1 MTIILS
7 VKVVPSSRVNKY
19 VLDKAGTL
27 KIYLKSPAERG
38 KANQELV
45 ALFAKELGLRKNEIE
60 IVSGL
65 THPQKRLKIETTFTY
80 EQILEKLGIQTQ
92 MTFFNKKDK

>member
-1 MTIILS
+1 MPLILS
-7 VKVVPSSRVNKY
+7 VKVVPCSGVNKF

-45 ALFAKELGLRKNEIE
+45 ALLAKELDVHRNEIE
-60 IVSGL
+60 IISGL
-65 THPQKRLKIETTFTY
+65 THPKKRLKIETNLTF
-80 EQILEKLGIQTQ
+80 EQILEKLGIQMQ
-92 MTFFNKKDK
+92 MTLFNKKG